1 MDARYKKI
9 RNIMIIILFLN
20 LAVSVVKI
28 IYGNLTNTLSMQSD
42 GYHSMFDGI
51 SNIVGLI
58 GIQAASKPPD
68 TEHPYGHRKFET
80 MASIFIAVLLMFIG
94 FKIVGEAFGRFGNGI
109 LPEVTAISFIIMI
122 GTMTVNYFVTT
133 YEHRNGVKLQSEVL
147 IADSMHT
154 KSDIYV
160 SLSVILGLFAIK
172 AGFPILDPIIAI
184 VISVI
189 IFYSGI
195 SLIFKSAS
203 VLSDA
208 SQLDVKEVYDVVF
221 EVDGVMGCHKI
232 RTRGVVGHIYIDL
245 HMEVNPNMS
254 THESHDVADA
264 VEYKLKQHFEGVQ
277 DVVIHIEPAPL
288 EPAS

>member
-9 RNIMIIILFLN
+9 RNIMILILVLN

-28 IYGNLTNTLSMQSD
+28 IYGKITNTLSMQSD

-51 SNIVGLI
+51 SNVVGLI

-80 MASIFIAVLLMFIG
+80 MASVFIAVLLMFVG
-94 FKIVGEAFGRFGNGI
+94 FKIVSEAFGRFGNGS
-109 LPEVTAISFIIMI
+109 LPEVTAISFMVMI
-122 GTMTVNYFVTT
+122 GTMTVNYLVTT

-160 SLSVILGLFAIK
+160 SLSVILGLIAIK

-189 IFYSGI
+189 IFYAAI
-195 SLIFKSAS
+195 SIIIKSAS
-203 VLSDA
+203 ILCDT
-208 SQLDVKEVYDVVF
+208 SQLDVKEVYDVVC
-221 EVDGVMGCHKI
+221 EVDGVMGCHNI
-232 RTRGVVGHIYIDL
+232 RTRGVAGHIYIDL
-245 HMEVNPNMS
+245 HMEVHPNMP
-254 THESHDVADA
+254 THESHSIADT
-264 VEYKLKQHFEGVQ
+264 VEYRLKQRFEGVQ